1 MEDFQGQ
8 LLTDRYSLTDL
19 HGQILIKNVYSSP
32 LIKSKRAPVREGRVF
47 HTETKQVQRNT
58 ERSGGLWCPG
68 CKKMKCSKNT
78 LTLIQ
83 TAYKHF
89 CTVQSC
95 GTKPLLIPQWSEPN
109 HTFGSGNLPKKRI
122 REHWFSEVTV
132 CIQLKLVPW
141 VLYNLEHFKVVINS
155 LTQYVIPTLRARF
168 QLNRQDMVKYQTI
181 QEQN

>member
-83 TAYKHF
+83 TAYIHF

-95 GTKPLLIPQWSEPN
+95 RTKPLVIPQWSEPN
-109 HTFGSGNLPKKRI
+109 HTFGPGNLPKKADPR
-122 REHWFSEVTV
+122 T
-132 CIQLKLVPW
+132 LVFW
-141 VLYNLEHFKVVINS
+141 SYCVH
-155 LTQYVIPTLRARF
+155 
-168 QLNRQDMVKYQTI
+168 TI
-181 QEQN
+181 KACSMSPLQFGTFLSCYK